1 MKTADNLSISQKN
14 IVQFTD
20 AELEAMGMRIK
31 EAREKKGMKQIELA
45 LQLAICKNQMY
56 RTC

>member
-45 LQLAICKNQMY
+45 L
-56 RTC
+56 